1 MPNSSLLILNPD
13 RKNISIT
20 AIQSDVIFDAR
31 YCAPR
36 GGYMYANSIASV
48 TKLRKL
54 CLWQNDFVLLM
65 QVLLQLNFCVWD
77 NETASAAFVTASA
90 AASVSAVSAA
100 SAAASAGGG
109 GREDG
114 GVVVATSSDMS
125 PLLLCAIICWCDE

>member
-36 GGYMYANSIASV
+36 GGYVYANSIASV
-48 TKLRKL
+48 TNMRKL
-54 CLWQNDFVLLM
+54 CLWQKNFVLLM
-65 QVLLQLNFCVWD
+65 KVLLQLNFCVWD
-77 NETASAAFVTASA
+77 NETASAAFVTAS
-90 AASVSAVSAA
+90 VSAA
-100 SAAASAGGG
+100 SAAAGGG

-114 GVVVATSSDMS
+114 GVAVATSSDMS
-125 PLLLCAIICWCDE
+125 PQLLFAIIICCCDE

>member
-1 MPNSSLLILNPD
+1 MPNSSLLMHNPD

-48 TKLRKL
+48 TNMRKL
-54 CLWQNDFVLLM
+54 CLWQTDFVLLM
-65 QVLLQLNFCVWD
+65 QVLMQLDFCVWD
-77 NETASAAFVTASA
+77 NETASSASFVTAS
-90 AASVSAVSAA
+90 VSAA
-100 SAAASAGGG
+100 SAAGGG
-109 GREDG
+109 EEDG

-125 PLLLCAIICWCDE
+125 PLLLCAIIICCWGDE